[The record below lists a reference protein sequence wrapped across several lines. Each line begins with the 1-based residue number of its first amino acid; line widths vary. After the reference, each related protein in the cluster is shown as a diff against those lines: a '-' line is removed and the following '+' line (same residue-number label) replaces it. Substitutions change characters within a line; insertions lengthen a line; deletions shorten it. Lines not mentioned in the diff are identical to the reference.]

1 MLSLAKHATKTGEP
15 MDWFRQQAMKFNS
28 PLCQV
33 FVRPF
38 APPIVLLS
46 DFRELQTMLL
56 SRTKEFD
63 RSRIFRDILG
73 DAGPHHHIMK
83 KTGPEWANQRRLLN
97 DLMTPRFLHT
107 VAAPHIYAGVESLI
121 KLWEIKIEL
130 AEGRPFDA
138 DLDAYY
144 LALDAVVAFSYGASY
159 PHRALLPQIELLRS
173 LQSGHSAP
181 LRQGLN
187 EHGAIRF
194 PEAQVDRAL
203 RDTLTMVKTAEVMQA
218 SVVPRLTWW
227 WLSKTPKVRN
237 AWRARDEFVSG
248 QINKA
253 VQRMGSMH
261 DASDEWLGNA
271 VDLIVSRE
279 RQFAEKEGRVPQYV
293 TQVIIEEVFGFTM
306 AGHESSSSTIL
317 WALKYMTSSPE
328 VQEKLR
334 LRLRESHSAAFF
346 EKRAPTVEEII
357 RARIPYLDAVMD
369 EVLRLGSP
377 IPFLA
382 RDAETDSAEIFGV
395 RIPKGTIV
403 FAHTLGPSM
412 TSPQIGIDDKLRRP
426 GSETSKTGEWSPED
440 MASFRP
446 ERWLALNETTRE
458 QEYNPNAG
466 PFLSFGLGQRGCFGK
481 RLGLFEFRIALTL
494 LLWHF
499 EFLPVPGALSGFEAR
514 DALTRRPKH
523 AVVRARKIL
532 R

>member
-1 MLSLAKHATKTGEP
+1 MLSLAKHATATGEP
-15 MDWFRQQAMKFNS
+15 MDWFRQQAMKHNS

-46 DFRELQTMLL
+46 DFREVQNMML
-56 SRTKEFD
+56 SRNKEFD

-83 KTGPEWANQRRLLN
+83 KTGPEWANQRKLLN
-97 DLMTPRFLHT
+97 DLMTPRFMHT

-121 KLWEIKIEL
+121 ELWEIKIEL

-159 PHRALLPQIELLRS
+159 PHRALLPQIDLLRS
-173 LQSGHSAP
+173 FQPKDSAR
-181 LRQGLN
+181 LHQGST
-187 EHGAIRF
+187 EDAAIRF
-194 PEAQVDRAL
+194 PEAKVDRAL
-203 RDTLTMVKTAEVMQA
+203 KDTLTMVKTAEVMQA

-227 WLSKTPKVRN
+227 WLSKTPKIRN
-237 AWRARDEFVSG
+237 AWKARDEFVAG
-248 QINKA
+248 QIQKA
-253 VQRMGSMH
+253 VERMHSMN
-261 DASDEWLGNA
+261 DAGDEWLGNA

-279 RQFAEKEGRVPQYV
+279 REFAKKEDRIPQYV

-317 WALKYMTSSPE
+317 WALKYITSSPE

-334 LRLRESHSAAFF
+334 ILLRRSHSAAFV

-382 RDAETDSAEIFGV
+382 RDAETDDAEILGV
-395 RIPKGTIV
+395 HIPKGTIV

-412 TSPQIGIDDKLRRP
+412 TSPKIDIEDKLRHP
-426 GSETSKTGEWSPED
+426 ASEGSKTGEWSPED
-440 MASFRP
+440 VAIFRP
-446 ERWLALNETTRE
+446 ERWLTLNETTQE
-458 QEYNPNAG
+458 EEYNPNAG
-466 PFLSFGLGQRGCFGK
+466 PFLSFGLGQRGCFGR
-481 RLGLFEFRIALTL
+481 RLGLFEFRISLTL

-499 EFLPVPGALSGFEAR
+499 EFLPVPEALSGLEAR

-523 AVVRARKIL
+523 AVVKARKL
-532 R
+532 SY